1 MVVSSQQDQ
10 SRRRVRKHIGFDPIP
25 AWNPKATIGE
35 TYAAAFRD
43 MNILHNLGRIAQDYQ
58 VYAPDPNWTQK
69 KNQLWIQTSH
79 LQGMVDKYPRMAS
92 AKSYA
97 EFSMVAKRASRDLAD
112 RKILHNLGFF
122 ESLMYYLPVGMTSPE
137 NWVPLSRAFRLGMTG
152 SRAGAFKVAAG
163 TGGRAVTEVEKA
175 ALIAAHRTHPAIVS
189 AAHIGDD
196 MTHGLAQN
204 LLQRVALSK
213 TTVKQA
219 AFATGLEGAI
229 AGAVSEMVLQKAQ
242 PLRTME
248 ETWMSIVGGGVFGAV
263 LGGGFYAIGK
273 TYRGALASLLGQ
285 EVAGNTAAAVR
296 HEAGNTLNEVFNAGA
311 TGWIR
316 KSDGKAM
323 DEGFAPE
330 AGKEAEYDFVEV
342 APGAD
347 TRAAAD
353 AAVARVVDE
362 ENAARA
368 ADDDDAPT
376 ELAQSEEVAP
386 SESATEVATS
396 DAAIAS
402 PAEVLISK
410 RMHEAL
416 LRLDADTNTV
426 SSKVARLVGLAE
438 GNTFWGR
445 LVGRWLLWSPNT
457 RMGQEVTDYGRQ
469 MYQLFSGGA
478 LTQEAGSRGHGVNRP
493 GMDAASQYMEVMNL
507 RLVGELAKLAR
518 EIEAS
523 SGVSEID
530 LRSLAHSYA
539 VRSYEDDGVTP
550 RALDLADEFHE
561 SSGLEG
567 AERSVYDIINKI
579 EDPTARQAAVDGVER
594 AVKEIYDPFIEN
606 TGKLLRS
613 MGLLKLDSSQTRR
626 MAAMYVARMYDAT
639 KIRKH
644 YDAFFASVRAGI
656 EEWKAS
662 DEPSLVAS
670 IEVQRQLVA
679 DPGSTASDAAHL
691 VVLEQRLADLIG
703 IDDARIHAVI
713 RNIINDPI
721 NSDMASSRMGPQ
733 NSLHE
738 RVLLLRD
745 EFVEPFLV
753 KDIGLVMQTIT
764 KRHIPKV
771 AIYRYL
777 ASPVQ
782 LELMQR
788 TLDQYEAFDDIM
800 KALRD
805 PGTGK
810 IPDNLPRAE
819 VEKVT
824 KAMNDLFQSTNLL
837 RLHNGLR
844 LLSVFKPEV
853 AGQAVEANGQAVD
866 MVGITNR
873 IKDLLQEHRDASD
886 TAHNQQV
893 VADGFEEKLLSLERD
908 IQTSMR
914 DAIGG
919 TTPAESV
926 LDAAT
931 LRQHR
936 GSLIV
941 QMLDDMVAR
950 VDSDE
955 IRDAG
960 AEVQAGVSTLTAFG
974 DEGERALRGEAFLN
988 GLKADIRETVEREF
1002 AAVVES
1008 SRTPDNNNQ
1017 GGDVSTKVANM
1028 GPAAWVLHLA
1038 REIHD
1043 PEKLISEGWASR
1055 EMIDLV
1061 ESKFLKGGTAEA
1073 GGASVTKGVFQLD
1086 PLHLQDVIK
1095 GFQGADFSTAVHE
1108 IGHALRLRTL
1118 TRAKITDRHAGD
1130 VTHQDMDDLELW
1142 ANDGRALDPLAEGKD
1157 RVWTTAMEEKFARAF
1172 EQYVAEGKFQ
1182 PGVSAGVKR
1191 VMQELMKAMKRVY
1204 QAFAGRFS
1212 TPLDPRVKTVF
1223 DKLLLSDKD
1232 IVAAAGRNANN
1243 SPHRRLT
1250 GSQKA
1255 DIKRVFHLSDSE
1267 ADGIYEL
1274 YDALNLDKGMIV
1286 FKDSSEVAPGGL
1298 EQRTEGKGEF
1308 LADNK
1313 VDLAGWVD
1321 EFTNHPDWKE
1331 RYGEE
1336 VIEGRIR
1343 TSGFRVESTAGVLFR
1358 DGLVETA
1365 ATHRFGK
1372 AVEVKDQAFYLDPE
1386 TRIYLA
1392 RDATAGLVVTPD
1404 RDLISVHKMP
1414 GSAADING
1422 LLSQAS
1428 KFAETLDG
1436 FDINGHLPT
1445 LYGRHGWRPVA
1456 RAEFNPDF
1464 RPEGWDMRPIDE
1476 GGLGTPDI
1484 VLMVYDPTD
1493 ALRLPHADSFNEVRD
1508 QVPYLLMDKYDDAVA
1523 LQTQA
1528 KELIRESV
1536 GGRTGDEL
1544 DIQAKQYFQ
1553 QERFVPPERTDA
1565 AYLADE
1571 LSDGKTRFLEAGYNE
1586 TRFNYLNDDGV
1597 EVTLKND
1604 GELIYINGEQFAGD
1618 IEIDLILSTGA
1629 RGHGAASKEL
1639 DRILAAADARDMA
1652 VSLVVSA
1659 QNVRRQGQ
1667 SVGLTNAQLK
1677 AWYQRKG
1684 FVFPH
1689 DDPEGAGAGYRPKK
1703 AEADSVIEK
1712 ARQTTE
1718 AELPAAMKQV
1728 ADDSFKRT
1736 HSEPDEMFGL
1746 FERGELEPGF
1756 HVAEPD
1762 LYFFDG
1768 YSPNAKEKLPF
1779 HGRGRSMPLA
1789 EWNALVKDT
1798 VQSGRPL
1805 RVDNAVVDFDYDTG
1819 NYTASLTDPPTE
1831 LRQTS
1836 EPLIAFRASQGSPK
1850 KARQYF
1856 QTESEVPHIE
1866 GEDHGSLAARA
1877 VHSPDILLRVFG
1889 TPDNIEG
1896 TGTHPRSSLPNT
1908 PVRDL
1913 FWKTGKVEDDLEG
1926 TRGEVVHPNFPG
1938 TAEEFGLPITA
1949 GALRESGYKGVD
1961 TVKIDQWHEGTYA
1974 LRPAGERR
1982 ESFPVEELPDETLVP
1997 HEKVLRYIDGVDEEQ
2012 VQVSAMGY
2020 APKVESKIHNTQQIV
2035 YGEVARLADKRF
2047 AFLDFQG
2054 LHRQKE
2060 DIEVYL
2066 QWALRGQRSG
2076 KPFLVGGEIDL
2087 GVRGDG
2093 TTGID
2098 PAVSE
2103 YYITRNTGVAITD
2116 ENLLARS
2123 LDYEVFNAAFIKQVM
2138 SDWDYVIH
2146 QVGEGMPEIDKAA
2159 TVKVLK
2165 DFKVEIRAALE
2176 NTPKVQGGLLSSLAS
2191 DMSNSTVYHR
2201 ARDAR
2206 LTEASRDLV
2215 AKRKGGGAL
2224 TDAEAE
2230 FLAWSL
2236 SSYKYARHA
2245 IDRGSGEPGGYPLLP
2260 WYNLTGLINKQS
2272 WKGHKEG
2279 GLVARAIMDLIG
2291 EGYRNPESLDIRL
2304 GQFEDNVRLSKIWS
2318 KESALKGIE
2327 LKILQ
2332 NEKLPTEVR
2341 LKREAALD
2349 KAWKEWDAKF
2359 HKEQWEP
2366 VFGKGSRMDPHGFGS
2381 VKTSSADHGSTLREW
2396 EHDGRL
2402 MDLENI
2408 RDIVPGLLEEYGQYQ
2423 AQLKSAL
2430 RVLYPSGL
2438 VPVARWRDFLSNKRS
2453 AEHDFRYPTAGTG
2466 SPDTAITL
2474 KAKRAAMLSMGDRSM
2489 LSATLHHPQAFS
2501 ETAPGA
2507 PSPYGVRGAP
2517 KGSKIHDVA
2526 YHETKGKKTLKPVRD
2541 DSDFSFEQ
2549 PSDAWMAKAEGTQPG
2564 VAVHEIVH
2572 IDDIVF
2578 IGATREG
2585 EVHVKRNALLYN
2597 KHRTVAD
2604 LYQTSEVIQKIM
2616 DEVESLI
2623 DGKKVT
2629 PNAAV
2634 AKVLARLGWTVP
2646 MGQATQAGI
2655 KQVSPKQLKSMMLA
2669 LQANSKRMLFHDKAD
2684 EAARFWYEDSSAG
2697 ILEAFQG
2704 DLLQAS
2710 MFIDILAITSANT
2723 NPKQNLGNALDTVAK
2738 IMNLPNLKSGVTN
2751 LFPSHAFPL
2760 TLKPKL
2766 EKIVLGYDAAGR
2778 AVRLGDKDWSIRL
2791 SSGKRNAFKT
2801 ASFAR
2806 TIHRALQYDVFRE
2819 EMQGHWQEELHDV
2832 VADVWMFRHFQFGK
2846 TGAQDTPAKFNDRLR
2861 RFQTHMETL
2870 GAKGDS
2876 KELRKA
2882 RNAERK
2888 SKKHLNYSDS
2898 TRSLDS
2904 GKDYKFMTDMVEMLT
2919 DELNED
2925 AYRGVTDWK
2934 PWQVQAMLWTT
2945 HRFIEA
2951 GESDPMVYHNLLEEG
2966 YPWRANHPFTPG
2978 PSSTHLHGLEGLP
2991 DNIRVQIAAL
3001 RNRAVS
3007 DFQTDSYVIATTKGD
3022 TGHATLDHALKEVGG
3037 EAHARSTEAVRRVV
3051 SEEAKVIRVDG
3062 AVTPKGNRGHATQV
3076 VELRTGNDD
3085 RLRAAGARMGL
3096 AGGHDNV
3103 LTFRVRQSGKQA
3115 LQIVEFD
3122 ESLSATQIKNLL
3134 KRHKMGKHSITKG
3147 EGDGY
3152 RVFIYDDTYGKGAQL
3167 RSPVLMKVREWVSN
3181 GKIKKHEEV
3190 RGTAERVGA
3199 DDGSSKEVIAASY
3212 RDTLRGVDERGS
3224 EAHKALGTSVPY
3236 SYSLVRATGSS
3247 ARSGHNAPGADAV
3260 LLELGLPGLSSVTPG
3275 VTGTTRLFLPN
3286 QVIPSAVRREAEEW
3300 ITKTNLEQGGKHI
3313 SKAII
3318 KALAGVLND
3327 GVHTVNAGNQW
3338 AAATAALYRLD
3349 SITWSRIVPPDLT
3362 NSKLHNGY
3370 TLMLPEGAVW
3380 DRDSLADLRTHF
3392 ETLGPLAKRL
3402 RFEQQSP
3409 EGLGIYITTERG
3421 GLNWFPDSK
3430 TGSGQKRTEIDANL
3444 FPRLHEATLTVKRSL
3459 AEWNKGRPEAGM
3471 VEYEGFTYVGNRL
3484 ENDWSVNPNGEG
3496 YLDAPWKGPGG
3507 KAVKARVQA
3516 VVRKLLPRMD
3526 AADEVAAARYGLQVN
3541 PELLKS
3547 YRTPD
3552 HSSSIEA
3559 GRGTNT
3565 FSRGASDPSVRGR
3578 EPEYFQHNEGRQI
3591 NSDLEALG
3599 LGGLF
3604 DAETIAGNRPEI
3616 EAALG
3621 KIRGGRARI
3630 EAATR
3635 AAGGETDP
3643 NQMLES
3649 LISEAIGRAE
3659 QTGDLPEIPGFPK
3672 LTQGVQD
3679 LMAARGQ
3686 EGAVRAA
3693 RGALDEADP
3702 GGAPARTEVA
3712 GAQGGLRAA
3721 RHGVARAESEF
3732 DSATQ
3737 ELRAISADLGVPTDA
3752 SSRGRP
3758 ADGYEP
3764 HSYAYPKRRGSSGEE
3779 MEAMAGRARAA
3790 TEQVRSETSGDALSL
3805 EPHLAVIRRA
3815 YEKKVAAARTAGN
3828 DAEVKR
3834 LEKRFHQTAMDLQA
3848 MKDRI
3853 LNTHGINTDAVG
3865 YGMRLAKAAKDFNYI
3880 RFMGG
3885 VTLSSIPDLAMGISV
3900 AGLRPYLT
3908 AWAKMLKAEILN
3920 DDVAR
3925 ADIAK
3930 LIYAAETVL
3939 GEERVRKLYFL
3950 DDNPMQI
3957 EQTKA
3962 EKGLEWSAR
3971 KFGKW
3976 SGIQYWN
3983 AVNKAVAATALQ
3995 SRVIEISRKVRAGT
4009 ASAFELEMLGQF
4021 GIDTEM
4027 ATLVA
4032 RVHGVVGETGADLF
4046 GGDFYH
4052 SRVDLWDGPI
4062 DGLRADEVAFLKEQY
4077 YMAIMQAV
4085 NRTIVTPNAGDLPLI
4100 ATSSA
4105 IGKLLF
4111 QFKSFSFAA
4120 TNSVLISGLQRG
4132 LEYGDISQVILLAGL
4147 SSLGGFVY
4155 AGKEWL
4161 GGRDP
4166 FRYEN
4171 DISKFIVEG
4180 MDRGGGLGILSET
4193 NAIFEKTFGLGLSQ
4207 FADSGPLSRYS
4218 SRNKMDALMGP
4229 TFGTAK
4235 DMLTVAGSFP
4245 KMFTADDVS
4254 GYEVDAARRMFAFQ
4268 NLIQT
4273 RLALDVG
4280 PSLIQG
4286 GDDFFANFKPI
4297 HRRMAGVAGI
4307 GEE

>member
-1 MVVSSQQDQ
+1 LIQTPLPSDDRYGF
-10 SRRRVRKHIGFDPIP
+10 SRPPGVYHG
-25 AWNPKATIGE
+25 AGVGATF
-35 TYAAAFRD
+35 AAAFRD
-43 MNILHNLGRIAQDYQ
+43 MNLLYNLGRWEASSHEYTVDPAWTMEMNKLRVAASGLGDY
-58 VYAPDPNWTQK
+58 VA
-69 KNQLWIQTSH
+69 
-79 LQGMVDKYPRMAS
+79 KYPRLMS
-92 AKSYA
+92 ARSRQEHQA
-97 EFSMVAKRASRDLAD
+97 VTSRAKQEIQD
-112 RKILHNLGFF
+112 RSILHNLGFF

-163 TGGRAVTEVEKA
+163 TGGRAVTEAEKA

-219 AFATGLEGAI
+219 AAATGLEGAI

-273 TYRGALASLLGQ
+273 TYRGALTSLLGQ
-285 EVAGNTAAAVR
+285 EVAGNAAAAAR
-296 HEAGNTLNEVFNAGA
+296 REAGNALNEVVDAGA
-311 TGWIR
+311 SGWIR

-323 DEGFAPE
+323 DEDFPGPE

-347 TRAAAD
+347 TRAAANE
-353 AAVARVVDE
+353 AVARVVDE

-376 ELAQSEEVAP
+376 ELAQAEEVAP

-438 GNTFWGR
+438 GNSFWGR

-518 EIEAS
+518 EVTAS

-662 DEPSLVAS
+662 DEPALVAS

-679 DPGSTASDAAHL
+679 DPGSTAADAAHL

-788 TLDQYEAFDDIM
+788 TLDQYEAFDDMM

-805 PGTGK
+805 PATGK

-893 VADGFEEKLLSLERD
+893 VADGFEEKLLSLEQD
-908 IQTSMR
+908 IEASMR

-931 LRQHR
+931 LRQHQ

-950 VDSDE
+950 ADSDE

-960 AEVQAGVSTLTAFG
+960 AEVQAAVSTLTSFG
-974 DEGERALRGEAFLN
+974 DEGERALRGEAFLT
-988 GLKADIRETVEREF
+988 GLKTDIRETVEREF

-1017 GGDVSTKVANM
+1017 GGDVSTRVANM

-1038 REIHD
+1038 KEIHD

-1061 ESKFLKGGTAEA
+1061 ESKFLKGGIAEA
-1073 GGASVTKGVFQLD
+1073 RGESVTKGVFQLA
-1086 PLHLQDVIK
+1086 PHGLKDVIK
-1095 GFQGADFSTAVHE
+1095 GFSGADFSTAVHE
-1108 IGHALRLRTL
+1108 VGHALRLRTL
-1118 TRAKITDRHAGD
+1118 TRAKITDGHAGD

-1142 ANDGRALDPLAEGKD
+1142 ANDGRALDPLAEGED

-1191 VMQELMKAMKRVY
+1191 VMEAMKEAMKRVY

-1212 TPLDPRVKTVF
+1212 APLDPRVKTVF
-1223 DKLLLSDKD
+1223 DKLLLSDDD
-1232 IVAAAGRNANN
+1232 IKAAAARETND

-1250 GSQKA
+1250 ESQKA

-1286 FKDSSEVAPGGL
+1286 FRDSSEGPSGGL

-1422 LLSQAS
+1422 LLAQAS

-1456 RAEFNPDF
+1456 RAQFNPDF

-1553 QERFVPPERTDA
+1553 QERFVPPGKTDA
-1565 AYLADE
+1565 AYMADE
-1571 LSDGKTRFLEAGYNE
+1571 LSDGKTRFLDAGYDE

-1604 GELIYINGEQFAGD
+1604 GELIYINGEQFTGD
-1618 IEIDLILSTGA
+1618 IEIDLILSTGT
-1629 RGHGAASKEL
+1629 RGQGAASKEL
-1639 DRILAAADARDMA
+1639 DRILAAADARDMS

-1667 SVGLTNAQLK
+1667 SVGLTDAQLK

-1689 DDPEGAGAGYRPKK
+1689 DDPEGARAGYRPKK
-1703 AEADSVIEK
+1703 ADSVIEK
-1712 ARQTTE
+1712 THQTTE
-1718 AELPAAMKQV
+1718 VELLAAMKQV
-1728 ADDSFKRT
+1728 ADDSFNHA
-1736 HSEPDEMFGL
+1736 HSDPGEMFWK
-1746 FERGELEPGF
+1746 FEQGELEPGF
-1756 HVAEPD
+1756 HEGGD
-1762 LYFFDG
+1762 DGLYFFNGTD
-1768 YSPNAKEKLPF
+1768 
-1779 HGRGRSMPLA
+1779 
-1789 EWNALVKDT
+1789 
-1798 VQSGRPL
+1798 RPL
-1805 RVDNAVVDFDYDTG
+1805 RVENAVTTFDYDTG

-1856 QTESEVPHIE
+1856 QTESEVPRIE

-1913 FWKTGKVEDDLEG
+1913 FWRTGRVEDDLEG

-1938 TAEEFGLPITA
+1938 TTEEFGLPTTA
-1949 GALRESGYKGVD
+1949 GALREAGYKGVD
-1961 TVKIDQWHEGTYA
+1961 KEKVDHWHHPTYA
-1974 LRPAGERR
+1974 TTPEEHRR
-1982 ESFPVEELPDETLVP
+1982 RSFTVEDSMKLQDEIRVP

-2020 APKVESKIHNTQQIV
+2020 PPMVARKIRNEQEIS
-2035 YGEVARLADKRF
+2035 YGEVSRLIDKRLD
-2047 AFLDFQG
+2047 FLEFQG
-2054 LHRQKE
+2054 LHSQRTE
-2060 DIEVYL
+2060 IEGYL
-2066 QWALRGQRSG
+2066 QWAIRQHASG
-2076 KPFLVGGEIDL
+2076 KPFLVGDDINLGTRGNGGEAVQPD
-2087 GVRGDG
+2087 
-2093 TTGID
+2093 
-2098 PAVSE
+2098 VSE
-2103 YYITRNTGVAITD
+2103 WYITQNNGIAITD
-2116 ENLLARS
+2116 ENILRAD
-2123 LDYEVFNAAFIKQVM
+2123 LDHEVFHEAYIKQVM
-2138 SDWDYVIH
+2138 SDWDYVIQ
-2146 QVGEGMPEIDKAA
+2146 QVGEGMSEIDSVA
-2159 TVKVLK
+2159 TVKVLN
-2165 DFKVEIRAALE
+2165 DLKVEVRAVLE
-2176 NTPKVQGGLLSSLAS
+2176 NTPKVRGGLLGSLAS
-2191 DMSNSTVYHR
+2191 DMSNSLSYNKTRESRVY
-2201 ARDAR
+2201 
-2206 LTEASRDLV
+2206 EASRDLA
-2215 AKRKGGGAL
+2215 AKKKSGEPL
-2224 TDAEAE
+2224 TDAESARDV
-2230 FLAWSL
+2230 WSRNT
-2236 SSYKYARHA
+2236 YKESRNNVNRETAGPPRA
-2245 IDRGSGEPGGYPLLP
+2245 PQKPLP
-2260 WYNLTGLINKQS
+2260 WYNLIGLIDKQS
-2272 WKGHKEG
+2272 WKGHEQG
-2279 GLVARAIMDLIG
+2279 GLVARAIMDIIA
-2291 EGYRNPESLDIRL
+2291 EGYHNPGSLDIRL
-2304 GQFEDNVRLSKIWS
+2304 GQFEDNVRLSKIWA
-2318 KESALKGIE
+2318 KENALKGLE
-2327 LKILQ
+2327 LQIIQ
-2332 NEKLPTEVR
+2332 SEKLPSKVR

-2366 VFGKGSRMDPHGFGS
+2366 AFGKGSRMDPHGFGP
-2381 VKTSSADHGSTLREW
+2381 VKSGPDHHGSTLREW
-2396 EHDGRL
+2396 EHDGGL
-2402 MDLENI
+2402 IDLENI

-2438 VPVARWRDFLSNKRS
+2438 IPVARWRDFLSNARS
-2453 AEHDFRYPTAGTG
+2453 AEHDFRYPTAGTR
-2466 SPDTAITL
+2466 SPDTAISL

-2489 LSATLHHPQAFS
+2489 LSATIQNPQSFHK
-2501 ETAPGA
+2501 TTIGA

-2517 KGSKIHDVA
+2517 EGSATHDVA
-2526 YHETKGKKTLKPVRD
+2526 YTKATKGRKVLKEARRD
-2541 DSDFSFEQ
+2541 RPFNYEQ
-2549 PSDAWMAKAEGTQPG
+2549 PSDAEMAKAEGTKPG

-2572 IDDIVF
+2572 IDDILF
-2578 IGATREG
+2578 MGATREG

-2646 MGQATQAGI
+2646 MGRANQTGA
-2655 KQVSPKQLKSMMLA
+2655 KQISPKQLKSMLLA

-2704 DLLQAS
+2704 DLIQAS
-2710 MFIDILAITSANT
+2710 MFIDVLAITSANT

-2738 IMNLPNLKSGVTN
+2738 IMNLPNLKSGVAN
-2751 LFPSHAFPL
+2751 LFPSHAFPR
-2760 TLKPKL
+2760 TLKAKL
-2766 EKIVLGYDAAGR
+2766 EKIVLGYDAEGR
-2778 AVRLGDKDWSIRL
+2778 AVRLGDQDWSIRL

-2806 TIHRALQYDVFRE
+2806 TIHRALQYDIFRE
-2819 EMQGHWQEELHDV
+2819 EMQGHWQSELHDV

-2846 TGAQDTPAKFNDRLR
+2846 TGAQDTPAKFNERLK
-2861 RFQTHMETL
+2861 RFQAHMENL
-2870 GAKGDS
+2870 SAKGDS

-2978 PSSTHLHGLEGLP
+2978 ATSTHLLGLEALP

-3007 DFQTDSYVIATTKGD
+3007 DFQTDSYVIATNKGG

-3103 LTFRVRQSGKQA
+3103 LTFRVRSSGKQA

-3167 RSPVLMKVREWVSN
+3167 RSPVLMKVKEWVSN

-3236 SYSLVRATGSS
+3236 SYSLVSAMGGS

-3286 QVIPSAVRREAEEW
+3286 QVIPSAVRKEAEAW
-3300 ITKTNLEQGGKHI
+3300 ITKTNLEQGGKPI

-3380 DRDSLADLRTHF
+3380 DRDSLADLRAHF

-3430 TGSGQKRTEIDANL
+3430 TGSGQRRTEIDANL
-3444 FPRLHEATLTVKRSL
+3444 FPRLQEATLTIKRAL

-3507 KAVKARVQA
+3507 TAVKARVQA

-3578 EPEYFQHNEGRQI
+3578 EPEYFQHNERRQI

-3604 DAETIAGNRPEI
+3604 DSETIAGNRPEI
-3616 EAALG
+3616 EAALV
-3621 KIRGGRARI
+3621 KIREGRARI

-3635 AAGGETDP
+3635 AAGGEADP
-3643 NQMLES
+3643 VQMLEG
-3649 LISEAIGRAE
+3649 LISEALIRAE

-3815 YEKKVAAARTAGN
+3815 YEKKVAAARTAGD

-3834 LEKRFHQTAMDLQA
+3834 LEKRFRQTAMDLQA

-3885 VTLSSIPDLAMGISV
+3885 VTLSSLPDLAMGISV
-3900 AGLRPYLT
+3900 AGLRPYLS

-3920 DDVAR
+3920 DDVGR

-3983 AVNKAVAATALQ
+3983 AVNKAVAATAIQ

-4155 AGKEWL
+4155 AGKEYL
-4161 GGRDP
+4161 AGRDP
-4166 FRYEN
+4166 LRYEN

-4193 NAIFEKTFGLGLSQ
+4193 NAIFEKTFGFGLSQ
-4207 FADSGPLSRYS
+4207 FADSGPLSRYA
-4218 SRNKMDALMGP
+4218 SRNKIDALMGP

-4235 DMLTVAGSFP
+4235 DMLTIAGSFP
-4245 KMFTADDVS
+4245 KMFTADDMS
-4254 GYEVDAARRMFAFQ
+4254 GYEIDAARRMFAFQ

-4286 GDDFFANFKPI
+4286 GDDFFANFKPM
-4297 HRRMAGVAGI
+4297 HRRMAGFAGV

>member
-1 MVVSSQQDQ
+1 MATTYKQDPP
-10 SRRRVRKHIGFDPIP
+10 RAYPEALYYKGTHKRGRDITRFG
-25 AWNPKATIGE
+25 
-35 TYAAAFRD
+35 AAFRD
-43 MNILHNLGRIAQDYQ
+43 MNLFYAGYRYYDDHYSFHIPPTKGWGVEQNKANLSAY
-58 VYAPDPNWTQK
+58 YAPHVK
-69 KNQLWIQTSH
+69 A
-79 LQGMVDKYPRMAS
+79 YPRLLS
-92 AKSYA
+92 A
-97 EFSMVAKRASRDLAD
+97 RSRQEQDRVKDIVRRSVAD
-112 RKILHNLGFF
+112 REVLHDMGFF
-122 ESLMYYLPVGMTSPE
+122 ESLMFYLPVGMTSPE

-213 TTVKQA
+213 TTIGQA
-219 AFATGLEGAI
+219 ALATGLEGMI
-229 AGAVSEMVLQKAQ
+229 AGAVSEMVLQKTQ

-273 TYRGALASLLGQ
+273 TYRGALTSLLGQ
-285 EVAGNTAAAVR
+285 EVAGDVAVALR
-296 HEAGNTLNEVFNAGA
+296 GELGNTLNEVVEAGA

-316 KSDGKAM
+316 KSDRKAM
-323 DEGFAPE
+323 DEGFTPPD
-330 AGKEAEYDFVEV
+330 GHRDEYDYVEV

-353 AAVARVVDE
+353 EAVTRVVDE
-362 ENAARA
+362 ENAARAAEEEDAARA

-376 ELAQSEEVAP
+376 ELAQAEEVAP
-386 SESATEVATS
+386 RESATEVATS

-457 RMGQEVTDYGRQ
+457 RMGQEITDYGRQ

-493 GMDAASQYMEVMNL
+493 GADAASQYMEVMNL

-518 EIEAS
+518 EVTAS

-805 PGTGK
+805 PATGK

-893 VADGFEEKLLSLERD
+893 VADGFEEKLLSLEQD
-908 IQTSMR
+908 IQDSMR

-960 AEVQAGVSTLTAFG
+960 AEVQAAVSTLTAFG

-1017 GGDVSTKVANM
+1017 GGDVSTRVANM

-1038 REIHD
+1038 RNIHD

-1086 PLHLQDVIK
+1086 PHGLKDVIK
-1095 GFQGADFSTAVHE
+1095 GFSGADFSTAVHE

-1118 TRAKITDRHAGD
+1118 TRAKITDGHAGD

-1157 RVWTTAMEEKFARAF
+1157 RVWTTDMEEKFARAF

-1191 VMQELMKAMKRVY
+1191 VMEELMKAMKRVY

-1223 DKLLLSDKD
+1223 DKLLLSDED
-1232 IVAAAGRNANN
+1232 IVAAAARETNN

-1250 GSQKA
+1250 ESQKT

-1358 DGLVETA
+1358 DGLIETA
-1365 ATHRFGK
+1365 TTHRFGK

-1386 TRIYLA
+1386 ARIYLA

-1508 QVPYLLMDKYDDAVA
+1508 QVPFLSMDKYDDAVA

-1553 QERFVPPERTDA
+1553 
-1565 AYLADE
+1565 
-1571 LSDGKTRFLEAGYNE
+1571 
-1586 TRFNYLNDDGV
+1586 
-1597 EVTLKND
+1597 
-1604 GELIYINGEQFAGD
+1604 
-1618 IEIDLILSTGA
+1618 
-1629 RGHGAASKEL
+1629 
-1639 DRILAAADARDMA
+1639 
-1652 VSLVVSA
+1652 
-1659 QNVRRQGQ
+1659 
-1667 SVGLTNAQLK
+1667 
-1677 AWYQRKG
+1677 
-1684 FVFPH
+1684 
-1689 DDPEGAGAGYRPKK
+1689 
-1703 AEADSVIEK
+1703 
-1712 ARQTTE
+1712 
-1718 AELPAAMKQV
+1718 
-1728 ADDSFKRT
+1728 
-1736 HSEPDEMFGL
+1736 
-1746 FERGELEPGF
+1746 
-1756 HVAEPD
+1756 
-1762 LYFFDG
+1762 
-1768 YSPNAKEKLPF
+1768 
-1779 HGRGRSMPLA
+1779 
-1789 EWNALVKDT
+1789 
-1798 VQSGRPL
+1798 
-1805 RVDNAVVDFDYDTG
+1805 
-1819 NYTASLTDPPTE
+1819 
-1831 LRQTS
+1831 
-1836 EPLIAFRASQGSPK
+1836 
-1850 KARQYF
+1850 
-1856 QTESEVPHIE
+1856 TESEVPRIE

-1877 VHSPDILLRVFG
+1877 VHSPDNLLRVFG

-1913 FWKTGKVEDDLEG
+1913 FWRTGRVEDDLEG

-1938 TAEEFGLPITA
+1938 TTEEFGLPTTA
-1949 GALRESGYKGVD
+1949 GALREAGYKGAD
-1961 TVKIDQWHEGTYA
+1961 KEKIEHWHETTYA
-1974 LRPAGERR
+1974 TK
-1982 ESFPVEELPDETLVP
+1982 PDEQRKKSFSVEDSMKLQDEILVP

-2020 APKVESKIHNTQQIV
+2020 APLVARKIHNEQAIS
-2035 YGEVARLADKRF
+2035 YGEITRLIDNRLD
-2047 AFLDFQG
+2047 FLMFQG
-2054 LHRQKE
+2054 LHSQRE
-2060 DIEVYL
+2060 EIEGYL
-2066 QWALRGQRSG
+2066 QWAIRQHPNG
-2076 KPFLVGGEIDL
+2076 KPFLVGDDISL
-2087 GVRGDG
+2087 GVRGNG
-2093 TTGID
+2093 GE
-2098 PAVSE
+2098 AVHPESFINAHS
-2103 YYITRNTGVAITD
+2103 ITRNNGIAITD
-2116 ENLLARS
+2116 ENLLRAD
-2123 LDYEVFNAAFIKQVM
+2123 LDHEVFRKDYIEQAM
-2138 SDWDYVIH
+2138 SDFDYVIK
-2146 QVGEGMPEIDKAA
+2146 QVGEGMSEIDSVA
-2159 TVKVLK
+2159 TVKVLN
-2165 DFKVEIRAALE
+2165 DLKVEVRAVLE

-2191 DMSNSTVYHR
+2191 DMSNSLIYNRTRESRVYK
-2201 ARDAR
+2201 
-2206 LTEASRDLV
+2206 ASRDLA
-2215 AKRKGGGAL
+2215 AKKKSGAPL
-2224 TDAEAE
+2224 TDAESARDV
-2230 FLAWSL
+2230 WSR
-2236 SSYKYARHA
+2236 SVYKESGAKVRPE
-2245 IDRGSGEPGGYPLLP
+2245 IGEPPQGPLENLP
-2260 WYNLTGLINKQS
+2260 WYNLTGLIEKQS
-2272 WKGHKEG
+2272 WKGHEEG

-2291 EGYRNPESLDIRL
+2291 DGYHNPESLDIRL
-2304 GQFEDNVRLSKIWS
+2304 GQFEDNVRLSKIWA
-2318 KESALKGIE
+2318 KQDALFNLELEINKTDPLLTKSARKKG
-2327 LKILQ
+2327 
-2332 NEKLPTEVR
+2332 
-2341 LKREAALD
+2341 EAAVR
-2349 KAWKEWDAKF
+2349 KAWKEWGAKF

-2366 VFGKGSRMDPHGFGS
+2366 VFGKGSRVDPHGFGT
-2381 VKTSSADHGSTLREW
+2381 VKTGPDHHGSTLREW
-2396 EHDGRL
+2396 EHDGGL
-2402 MDLENI
+2402 IDLENI

-2438 VPVARWRDFLSNKRS
+2438 IPVARWRDFLSNARS
-2453 AEHDFRYPTAGTG
+2453 AEHDFRYSTAGTR
-2466 SPDTAITL
+2466 SPDTAISL
-2474 KAKRAAMLSMGDRSM
+2474 KAKQGAMLSMGDRSM
-2489 LSATLHHPQAFS
+2489 LSATIQHPEAFHK
-2501 ETAPGA
+2501 TTIGA
-2507 PSPYGVRGAP
+2507 PPPYGVRGAP
-2517 KGSKIHDVA
+2517 EGSATHDVA
-2526 YHETKGKKTLKPVRD
+2526 YHETQNMVLTNEGDKIMKVTKGRKVLKEVRKD
-2541 DSDFSFEQ
+2541 GDTFEQ
-2549 PSDAWMAKAEGTQPG
+2549 PSDAWMAKTEGTQPG

-2572 IDDIVF
+2572 IDDILF
-2578 IGATREG
+2578 MGAAREG

-2634 AKVLARLGWTVP
+2634 AKVLVRLGWAVP
-2646 MGQATQAGI
+2646 MGQATQTGL
-2655 KQVSPKQLKSMMLA
+2655 KQVSPRQLKSMLLA

-2710 MFIDILAITSANT
+2710 MFIDVLAITSANT

-2778 AVRLGDKDWSIRL
+2778 AVRLGDQDWSIRL

-2806 TIHRALQYDVFRE
+2806 TIHRALQYDIFRE
-2819 EMQGHWQEELHDV
+2819 EMQGHWQSELHDV

-2846 TGAQDTPAKFNDRLR
+2846 TGAQDTPAKFNERLR

-2904 GKDYKFMTDMVEMLT
+2904 GKDYKFMTDMIEMLT

-2925 AYRGVTDWK
+2925 AYRGATDWK

-2978 PSSTHLHGLEGLP
+2978 PSSTHLNGLEALP

-3001 RNRAVS
+3001 RNRATS
-3007 DFQTDSYVIATTKGD
+3007 DFQTDSYVIATNKGD
-3022 TGHATLDHALKEVGG
+3022 TGHATLDLALKEVGG

-3286 QVIPSAVRREAEEW
+3286 QVIPAAVRREAEEW
-3300 ITKTNLEQGGKHI
+3300 ITKTNLEQGGKPI

-3380 DRDSLADLRTHF
+3380 DRDSLADLRAHF

-3430 TGSGQKRTEIDANL
+3430 TGSGQQRTEIDANL

-3578 EPEYFQHNEGRQI
+3578 EPEYFQHNERRQI

-3604 DAETIAGNRPEI
+3604 DSETIAGNRPEI

-3621 KIRGGRARI
+3621 KIREGRARI

-3983 AVNKAVAATALQ
+3983 AVNKAVAATAIQ

-4032 RVHGVVGETGADLF
+4032 RVHGVVGETGVDLF

-4235 DMLTVAGSFP
+4235 DMLTIAGSFP

-4254 GYEVDAARRMFAFQ
+4254 GYEIDAARRMFAFQ

-4286 GDDFFANFKPI
+4286 GDDFFANFKPL